1 LTKKPSVAVW
11 KFTGCAGCQMEIL
24 RLEDELPSI
33 LEAVDIAYF
42 MMAKRQYSSGPYDV
56 SFIEGSV
63 STPREI
69 EEIKKVRA
77 NSKIVV
83 ALGDCAVYGC
93 VPSIKNWF
101 PEKIVEERVYENPS
115 EILSIKIR
123 GIDEYVHVD
132 FYLGGCPPHRM
143 MFMET
148 VRALLMNARP
158 NLRRHAVC
166 MECKFRENECLLTSR
181 KRPCMG
187 PVTLAGC
194 GAICPSFNR
203 DCEGCYGP
211 MTDANA
217 TSLAEEFKGIGLS
230 SDEILR
236 KFRKYAGTSPKYA
249 KEAGPQ

>member
-1 LTKKPSVAVW
+1 LSKKPTVAVW

-33 LEAVDIAYF
+33 LEVVDIAYF
-42 MMAKRQYSSGPYDV
+42 MMAKRQYSTGPYDV
-56 SFIEGSV
+56 SFVEGSV

-101 PEKIVEERVYENPS
+101 PEKIIEERVYENPS

-132 FYLGGCPPHRM
+132 FYLGGCPPHRI

-148 VRALLMNARP
+148 VRALLMNIRP
-158 NLRRHAVC
+158 NLRRHSVC

-181 KRPCMG
+181 KQPCMG

-211 MTDANA
+211 MSDANA
-217 TSLAEEFKGIGLS
+217 TSLAEEFKGIGLL

>member
-1 LTKKPSVAVW
+1 LSKKPTVAVW

-24 RLEDELPSI
+24 RLEDEFPSI
-33 LEAVDIAYF
+33 LEVVDIAYF
-42 MMAKRQYSSGPYDV
+42 MMAKRQYSCGPYDV

-101 PEKIVEERVYENPS
+101 PEKIIEERVYENPS

-132 FYLGGCPPHRM
+132 SYLGGCPPHRM
-143 MFMET
+143 MFMEM
-148 VRALLMNARP
+148 VRALLMNIRP
-158 NLRRHAVC
+158 NLRVHAVC

-194 GAICPSFNR
+194 GAICPSLNR

-211 MTDANA
+211 MSDANA
-217 TSLAEEFKGIGLS
+217 TSLAEEFKAIGLS

>member
-1 LTKKPSVAVW
+1 
-11 KFTGCAGCQMEIL
+11 MEIL
-24 RLEDELPSI
+24 RLEDEFPSI
-33 LEAVDIAYF
+33 LEVVDIAYF
-42 MMAKRQYSSGPYDV
+42 MMVKRQYSSGPYDV
-56 SFIEGSV
+56 SFVEGSV

-83 ALGDCAVYGC
+83 ALGDCAIYGC

-101 PEKIVEERVYENPS
+101 PEKIVEERVYENAS

-132 FYLGGCPPHRM
+132 LYLGGCPPHRT

-148 VRALLMNARP
+148 VRALLTNIGP

-194 GAICPSFNR
+194 GAVCPSFNR

-211 MTDANA
+211 MSDANA
-217 TSLAEEFKGIGLS
+217 TSLAEEFKAIGLS
-230 SDEILR
+230 GDEILR

-249 KEAGPQ
+249 KEAGTQ

>member
-1 LTKKPSVAVW
+1 LSKKPTVAVW

-24 RLEDELPSI
+24 RLEDELTSI

-83 ALGDCAVYGC
+83 ALGDCAIYGC

-132 FYLGGCPPHRM
+132 LYLGGCPPHRG

-148 VRALLMNARP
+148 VRALLMNIRP

-181 KRPCMG
+181 RRPCMG

-211 MTDANA
+211 MSDANA
-217 TSLAEEFKGIGLS
+217 TSLAEEFKAIGLS

-236 KFRKYAGTSPKYA
+236 KFRKYAGTSPRYA
-249 KEAGPQ
+249 KEVGTQ

>member
-1 LTKKPSVAVW
+1 MSKRPTVAVW

-33 LEAVDIAYF
+33 LEVVDITYF
-42 MMAKRQYSSGPYDV
+42 MMAKRHYSSGPYDV
-56 SFIEGSV
+56 SFVEGSV

-69 EEIKKVRA
+69 EEIKNVRS

-101 PEKIVEERVYENPS
+101 PERFVEERVYENTS

-132 FYLGGCPPHRM
+132 LYLGGCPPHRA
-143 MFMET
+143 MFLET
-148 VRALLMNARP
+148 VRTLLMNIRP

-166 MECKFRENECLLTSR
+166 MECKFRENECLLTSG

-211 MTDANA
+211 MSDANA
-217 TSLAEEFKGIGLS
+217 TSLAEEFKAIGLS

-236 KFRKYAGTSPKYA
+236 KFRKYAGTSPKFA
-249 KEAGPQ
+249 KEAGSQ